1 VDGAFESEARRHCA
15 EGMIVKFDLIGVACA
30 IGLLAAGAAQGAAPA
45 STPIEYESIARLQ
58 ALMQQG
64 SLTPGKL
71 TGDYIQRIGKLDQ
84 AGPRVNSVMELN
96 PDALSI
102 AGQRDGAG
110 SSHLH
115 DALWGI
121 PVLLKAN
128 IDTGDKMPTTAGS
141 LALLGAPAPR
151 DATVAAKLREAGAVI
166 LGKTNLSEW
175 ANFRSTRSSSG
186 WSGRGGLTRNPY
198 VLDRTACGSS
208 SGSAAAVAAGFAT
221 VAIGTETNGSIICP
235 SAANGVVGI
244 KPTVGL
250 VSRAGII
257 PISATQDTAGPIA
270 RDLRDAAIVL
280 SAIAGSDP
288 RDPATVDADKHATDY
303 TKFLDPNALRG
314 KRIGVVR
321 ELAGNDPGVD
331 ELLDHSIAVLRAQ
344 GATVVDEV
352 KIPHVNDYGHAETTV
367 LLYEFKHGVNAYL
380 ATRTGLKV
388 HSLADLIAFDKA
400 HAAEEM
406 PWFGQELFERA
417 EAKGP
422 LTDKAYRD
430 ALAKLKKLAGP
441 EGIDAAMDA
450 KHLDAL
456 LAPSQD
462 PAWRI
467 DLVTGDPG
475 GTASAYGPA
484 AVAGYPSITVP
495 AGFVHGLP
503 VGMLFFGRKWSE
515 PGLIGM
521 AYAFEQATH
530 AQREPRFL
538 ATLPAPSGIDP
549 YTRKSD
555 ASARPAKP
563 AD

>member
-1 VDGAFESEARRHCA
+1 MRKRSRV
-15 EGMIVKFDLIGVACA
+15 VVLVLGVAIA
-30 IGLLAAGAAQGAAPA
+30 MAAWAQDAGQVPISA
-45 STPIEYESIARLQ
+45 SSIDYAGIAELRNQ
-58 ALMQQG
+58 MTG
-64 SLTPGKL
+64 GKL
-71 TGDYIQRIGKLDQ
+71 ASQQLVRDFIQRIDKLDQ
-84 AGPRVNSVMELN
+84 AGPRVNSVIEIN

-102 AGQRDGAG
+102 AKQRDDQGKAGAHG
-110 SSHLH
+110 G
-115 DALWGI
+115 LWGI
-121 PVLLKAN
+121 PILLKAN

-151 DATVAAKLREAGAVI
+151 DATVAAKLREAGVVI

-175 ANFRSTRSSSG
+175 ANFRSTRASSG

-198 VLDRTACGSS
+198 VLDRSACGSS
-208 SGSAAAVAAGFAT
+208 SGSGAAVAAGFVT

-270 RDLRDAAIVL
+270 RDVRDAAIVL

-288 RDPATVDADKHATDY
+288 RDPATIDADKHATDY
-303 TKFLDPNALRG
+303 TKFLDPDALKG

-321 ELAGNDPGVD
+321 ELAGGDPQVRK
-331 ELLDHSIAVLRAQ
+331 LLDGAIAVLRAH
-344 GATVVDEV
+344 GATVVDNV
-352 KIPHVNDYGHAETTV
+352 KIPHVDEYGHAESTV

-380 ATRTGLKV
+380 ATRGGLKV
-388 HSLADLIAFDKA
+388 HSLADLIAFDNA

-406 PWFGQELFERA
+406 PWFGQELFEQA

-430 ALAKLKKLAGP
+430 ALAKIRKLAGP
-441 EGIDAAMDA
+441 EGIDAAMSAD
-450 KHLDAL
+450 HLEAL
-456 LAPSQD
+456 FAPAQG

-467 DLVTGDPG
+467 DLVNGDADS
-475 GTASAYGPA
+475 ASAYGPA

-515 PGLIGM
+515 PALIGM

-530 AQREPRFL
+530 ARRDPGFL
-538 ATLPAPSGIDP
+538 TTLPVPRGIDAW
-549 YTRKSD
+549 TQKSS
-555 ASARPAKP
+555 ASAHVSSGH
-563 AD
+563 